1 MREIEFDENHPLDK
15 DQLFKQLF
23 DDEHDPRSKSYQRV
37 LIRPRINWAAAAL
50 FLTGLVLIA
59 LILPIAL
66 TRIGLEKIW
75 IWVSVLS
82 LALLY
87 LALCAKWAVI
97 GLVKLYQRF
106 APDSVRNR
114 CRFEPSCSQYMILA
128 IRKYGLIKGVRK
140 GLDRIRRCNVHG
152 GGFDEP

>member
-15 DQLFKQLF
+15 AQLFKQLF

-50 FLTGLVLIA
+50 FLAGLA
-59 LILPIAL
+59 LIVAALPIAL
-66 TRIGLEKIW
+66 SRLGLNKA
-75 IWVSVLS
+75 WVWALVCA
-82 LALLY
+82 LALIY
-87 LALCAKWAVI
+87 LALCAKKLAI
-97 GLVKLYQRF
+97 GMVRIYQRF
-106 APDSVRNR
+106 APSSLRNR

-128 IRKYGLIKGVRK
+128 IQKYGLIKGARK
-140 GLDRIRRCNVHG
+140 GLDRVRRCNVHG